1 MSTFRTISS
10 KWISKWT
17 CQNVVHFCGNYVNA
31 GWHLFFFFLCVFS
44 STLSGSEKMFQGS
57 KLANYSTTKQLPT
70 QTNRQRLIH
79 KAKMKSLRISVV
91 IIIAFL
97 ICWTP
102 YYVMMIIFLF
112 WNPDKKVKR
121 IIESECDS
129 ICLLGSLLCQET
141 DNLKRVIISV
151 GFPLRLAA

>member
-1 MSTFRTISS
+1 
-10 KWISKWT
+10 
-17 CQNVVHFCGNYVNA
+17 
-31 GWHLFFFFLCVFS
+31 
-44 STLSGSEKMFQGS
+44 MFQGS

-112 WNPDKKVKR
+112 WNPDKR
-121 IIESECDS
+121 ASMP
-129 ICLLGSLLCQET
+129 
-141 DNLKRVIISV
+141 RSV
-151 GFPLRLAA
+151 GWAGFGFGFKLGRIGVSAVRVVTFRQLSVNTSCCETKK

>member
-1 MSTFRTISS
+1 MRATSWPQLRPSRLLLLLS
-10 KWISKWT
+10 
-17 CQNVVHFCGNYVNA
+17 
-31 GWHLFFFFLCVFS
+31 LF
-44 STLSGSEKMFQGS
+44 LSFAGSEKMFQGS

-112 WNPDKKVKR
+112 WNPDKRASMPGV
-121 IIESECDS
+121 
-129 ICLLGSLLCQET
+129 GWTQ
-141 DNLKRVIISV
+141 VGV
-151 GFPLRLAA
+151 GFGFKLGRIGVSAVRVEDCYFPPAFR

>member
-1 MSTFRTISS
+1 MDYPEANYATSQPEAQLWLLTYACSLSLLISL
-10 KWISKWT
+10 T
-17 CQNVVHFCGNYVNA
+17 
-31 GWHLFFFFLCVFS
+31 
-44 STLSGSEKMFQGS
+44 GSEKMFQGS

-112 WNPDKKVKR
+112 WNPDKR
-121 IIESECDS
+121 ASMP
-129 ICLLGSLLCQET
+129 CQRGPE
-141 DNLKRVIISV
+141 
-151 GFPLRLAA
+151 

>member
-1 MSTFRTISS
+1 MQRLSLRLSCGSLLMLVLSLSS
-10 KWISKWT
+10 P
-17 CQNVVHFCGNYVNA
+17 
-31 GWHLFFFFLCVFS
+31 LFLS
-44 STLSGSEKMFQGS
+44 HISGSEKMFQGS

-112 WNPDKKVKR
+112 WNPDKRASMPSKR
-121 IIESECDS
+121 ELAPNGSRVRVRAR
-129 ICLLGSLLCQET
+129 LKLGLMGHCCREWPFE
-141 DNLKRVIISV
+141 RVV
-151 GFPLRLAA
+151 TLAHFR

>member
-1 MSTFRTISS
+1 MWITPRQTMQRLSLGLSCGSLLMLVLSLSS
-10 KWISKWT
+10 P
-17 CQNVVHFCGNYVNA
+17 
-31 GWHLFFFFLCVFS
+31 
-44 STLSGSEKMFQGS
+44 LSLSLPLTGSEKMFQGS

-112 WNPDKKVKR
+112 WNPDKRASMPSKR
-121 IIESECDS
+121 GPAPSGS
-129 ICLLGSLLCQET
+129 RVRVRLKLGLMGHCCREWPFE
-141 DNLKRVIISV
+141 RVV
-151 GFPLRLAA
+151 TLAHFR

>member
-1 MSTFRTISS
+1 
-10 KWISKWT
+10 
-17 CQNVVHFCGNYVNA
+17 
-31 GWHLFFFFLCVFS
+31 
-44 STLSGSEKMFQGS
+44 MFQGS

-112 WNPDKKVKR
+112 WNPDKRASMPSKR
-121 IIESECDS
+121 GTAPSGS
-129 ICLLGSLLCQET
+129 RVRLKLGLLGHCCREWPFE
-141 DNLKRVIISV
+141 RVV
-151 GFPLRLAA
+151 TLAHFR

>member
-1 MSTFRTISS
+1 MDYLGAKQTMRA
-10 KWISKWT
+10 
-17 CQNVVHFCGNYVNA
+17 YVLASAASQSLIYA
-31 GWHLFFFFLCVFS
+31 GFFSLSLSLFA
-44 STLSGSEKMFQGS
+44 GSEKMFQGS

-112 WNPDKKVKR
+112 WNPDKR
-121 IIESECDS
+121 ASMP
-129 ICLLGSLLCQET
+129 
-141 DNLKRVIISV
+141 KRVWGRFQVGV
-151 GFPLRLAA
+151 GFGFKLGRIGH